1 MLGNQIVNFTSGKI
15 ANLEFKLRP
24 DAGNIK
30 LIGQLID
37 VEKQGFQKGSLRLF
51 FYWNEKN

>member
-37 VEKQGFQKGSLRLF
+37 VEKQGFQKGSLRLIMALF
-51 FYWNEKN
+51 LLE